1 MHVYTFWWMSLERPK
16 CGQSQLEAST
26 PRQCAV
32 FRPSVLKITSP
43 SSFCFC
49 ASSFCSVSTR
59 TALRK
64 ERGSAGQ
71 HVWACARYWSEFF
84 GHAQHLE
91 PTWIYTLFHTQ
102 SFHTP
107 SLQRPHDWKTT
118 WCPWP
123 ARQQPLKVFEG
134 WEADCVKPEA
144 VALPNVFYPGL
155 QADFCNAPSWI
166 VCLFIEITLC
176 DALLNYGTMFCFGL
190 YCHDSLE
197 LQVMNGARL
206 HLAWGLHISIK
217 L

>member
-107 SLQRPHDWKTT
+107 VSNG
-118 WCPWP
+118 PWLKNHVMSMTSP
-123 ARQQPLKVFEG
+123 STPLKVFEG

-144 VALPNVFYPGL
+144 VALPTCSIWFASRLLQCPVLDCLSFYWDYTL
-155 QADFCNAPSWI
+155 WCTIELWNY
-166 VCLFIEITLC
+166 VLFW
-176 DALLNYGTMFCFGL
+176 ALLPWLTGTTG
-190 YCHDSLE
+190 DE
-197 LQVMNGARL
+197 WR
-206 HLAWGLHISIK
+206 
-217 L
+217 

>member
-1 MHVYTFWWMSLERPK
+1 MHVYTFWWMSLETPK

-71 HVWACARYWSEFF
+71 HFWACARYWSEFF
-84 GHAQHLE
+84 GHVQHLE
-91 PTWIYTLFHTQ
+91 PTWISPCSIHNRFILQ
-102 SFHTP
+102 SPTA
-107 SLQRPHDWKTT
+107 HDWKTT

-123 ARQQPLKVFEG
+123 ARQHLWRSSRDGKPTAWSLKPSRSQRV
-134 WEADCVKPEA
+134 
-144 VALPNVFYPGL
+144 LSGL

-166 VCLFIEITLC
+166 VCLFILRLHSVMHC
-176 DALLNYGTMFCFGL
+176 WTMKL
-190 YCHDSLE
+190 YSVLGSIAMTHW
-197 LQVMNGARL
+197 NGARL
-206 HLAWGLHISIK
+206 RWAWWLHIS
-217 L
+217 

>member
-91 PTWIYTLFHTQ
+91 PTWIYTLFHNVPYTIV
-102 SFHTP
+102 SYS
-107 SLQRPHDWKTT
+107 SLQRPMIEKPRDVHD
-118 WCPWP
+118 
-123 ARQQPLKVFEG
+123 QPVNTSEG
-134 WEADCVKPEA
+134 LRGMGSRLREAWSRRA
-144 VALPNVFYPGL
+144 PNVFYLVCKPTFAMPRLGL
-155 QADFCNAPSWI
+155 SVF
-166 VCLFIEITLC
+166 
-176 DALLNYGTMFCFGL
+176 LLRLHSVMHYWTMFCFGL

-206 HLAWGLHISIK
+206 HLAWGLHIS
-217 L
+217 